1 MENVLD
7 VYRLPYDSRWPQV
20 CMDEQPVQLV
30 KETRTPVP
38 VAAGQP
44 ARYDYEYERNGTANL
59 FMFVEPLAGRR
70 HVNVTDRR
78 TAVDW
83 AHQIQ
88 ELLDVHYPQADGI
101 RLVMDNLNTHTTASL
116 YEAFPADQAR
126 RLAARLDI
134 HHTPKHGSWL
144 NIAEIELAALTKQA
158 LDCRIPDKDTLRR
171 QTAAWQH
178 HRNASQTGVD
188 WQFTTEDARIKL
200 KTLYPQIQT

>member
-1 MENVLD
+1 MEDVLD

-38 VAAGQP
+38 TAPGQP

-88 ELLDVHYPQADGI
+88 ELLDVYYPQADGV
-101 RLVMDNLNTHTTASL
+101 RLVMDDLNTHTTASL
-116 YEAFPADQAR
+116 YEAFPAHKAR

-134 HHTPKHGSWL
+134 HYTPKHGSWL

-158 LDCRIPDKDTLRR
+158 LDCRTADQHTLRR

-178 HRNASQTGVD
+178 ERNASQTGVD

-200 KTLYPQIQT
+200 KSLYPQIKA